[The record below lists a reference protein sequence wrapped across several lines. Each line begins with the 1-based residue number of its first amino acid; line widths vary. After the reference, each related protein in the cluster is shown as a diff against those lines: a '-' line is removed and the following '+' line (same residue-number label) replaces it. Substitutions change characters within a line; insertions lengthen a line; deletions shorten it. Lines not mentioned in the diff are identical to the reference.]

1 MRQDYGYQAVN
12 DETVMSAKS
21 VKKSTGSYYTPEHL
35 ASLITQ
41 DTILKWISERVDGT
55 IKNVDDLGEL
65 GSKKRNKLLDEV
77 RCITILDP
85 AVGEG
90 AFLLAAANWLE
101 KIRTSLGGKDPD
113 KSSRQSIVAD
123 CLFGVDLAQQAITSC
138 KNQISDWVNGE
149 EKSKVKMNIRHGN
162 SLVGYV
168 KIPTEKDTP
177 SVEELDNSLYQ
188 KLRSC
193 KLGKIMKSFEIT
205 KPFHWGLEFQNV
217 FLNMTPGFDI
227 VIGNPPYGSI
237 LGPIERPFITNMY
250 PYNVGGGRIGT
261 WNSAAHFL
269 VRATT
274 LMKEGAQ
281 LGFLVPNSFLRVKQ
295 FSKTRDFLLN
305 HTKLWKIVDEGSPFD
320 DVTLEMV
327 SLFCERTEVDRE
339 HKISVE
345 SRRHDLDQSNVLSSQ
360 VLTESRVF
368 PIYHDY
374 ILTKILKRGQ
384 KGLLVAGRG
393 RDIPKEHVRKKQTS
407 KFKTPYLTSGRSV
420 QRYCLKVPYVF
431 YTDDWF
437 QRHSA
442 LKNSFENEL
451 LVATKNYRFP
461 RCVLKSQGMIHGGG
475 IVKITPLYH
484 NADLH
489 VLGLILNSKLV
500 KQISIRYLTNYSQL
514 TCCLNT
520 GIMEELPLA
529 LPKRPQVYRELFDM
543 LSHLHSNQNE
553 ISDRECIL
561 SLEKL
566 ADALVY
572 SLYFGDERLEQRVSQ
587 EINDL
592 CVTAQEQDVV
602 KMIDEIS
609 NDSIVKELER
619 LGSFP
624 ASRKLRRY

>member
-1 MRQDYGYQAVN
+1 
-12 DETVMSAKS
+12 
-21 VKKSTGSYYTPEHL
+21 
-35 ASLITQ
+35 
-41 DTILKWISERVDGT
+41 
-55 IKNVDDLGEL
+55 
-65 GSKKRNKLLDEV
+65 
-77 RCITILDP
+77 
-85 AVGEG
+85 
-90 AFLLAAANWLE
+90 
-101 KIRTSLGGKDPD
+101 
-113 KSSRQSIVAD
+113 
-123 CLFGVDLAQQAITSC
+123 
-138 KNQISDWVNGE
+138 
-149 EKSKVKMNIRHGN
+149 
-162 SLVGYV
+162 
-168 KIPTEKDTP
+168 
-177 SVEELDNSLYQ
+177 
-188 KLRSC
+188 
-193 KLGKIMKSFEIT
+193 
-205 KPFHWGLEFQNV
+205 
-217 FLNMTPGFDI
+217 
-227 VIGNPPYGSI
+227 
-237 LGPIERPFITNMY
+237 
-250 PYNVGGGRIGT
+250 
-261 WNSAAHFL
+261 
-269 VRATT
+269 
-274 LMKEGAQ
+274 
-281 LGFLVPNSFLRVKQ
+281 
-295 FSKTRDFLLN
+295 
-305 HTKLWKIVDEGSPFD
+305 
-320 DVTLEMV
+320 
-327 SLFCERTEVDRE
+327 
-339 HKISVE
+339 VE

-609 NDSIVKELER
+609 NDSIVKEIER